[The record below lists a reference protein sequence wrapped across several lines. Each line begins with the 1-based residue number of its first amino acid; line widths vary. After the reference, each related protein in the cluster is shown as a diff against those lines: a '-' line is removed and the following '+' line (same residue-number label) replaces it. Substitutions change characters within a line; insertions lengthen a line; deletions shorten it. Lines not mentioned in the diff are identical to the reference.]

1 MWAVALYDFK
11 NKCLILSR
19 DRLGEIPLYWTR
31 IQNSIYF
38 ASEIKALVEVSASC
52 KANEESIYPY
62 LLYGL
67 QDIEDETFFAGIFCL
82 PAATWAVLDE
92 KFPATIHRYWRAPE
106 QRVKEREIAVYE
118 ATAAIRETLQDA
130 VRIRLRADVPWCA
143 TLSGGLDSSVLIAI
157 AARCSSV
164 PIEAFTVEFPDWQ
177 TEETSF
183 AQAVARHCG
192 AKLRAVKPPLQN
204 FWHELLPFTY
214 LAEEPYHAPNIY
226 VRQLLCRAMQSEGFR
241 VFLAG
246 EGADELFAG
255 YMRHFNLLQTENL
268 LAYRFRT
275 YMNNALR
282 WSETRRST
290 KPLVKRFL
298 YHARLILRQSYL
310 HFPGREYP
318 DNSSKESQ
326 SHTHLTLA
334 HQLPTGELSQ
344 QSLSAA
350 LYTEISSTSIP
361 YWVRANDRMRMG
373 VPMEGRSPFLDF
385 RLVELA
391 LTLPV
396 TYYIRHGWQK
406 WIIRKAFEKL
416 LPHQVIWQ
424 KQKFGF
430 PVPLQRF
437 FINSPPTIQTLFR
450 RLRNPYVDLRA
461 FEALAEHIARTEM
474 NDWSGH
480 IDRWRM
486 TSFLLWYEL
495 FVNRNRELFSRIQE
509 EQRDGTDHV
518 KDKFAPQFLHT
529 CNDAGLL

>member
-1 MWAVALYDFK
+1 
-11 NKCLILSR
+11 
-19 DRLGEIPLYWTR
+19 
-31 IQNSIYF
+31 
-38 ASEIKALVEVSASC
+38 
-52 KANEESIYPY
+52 
-62 LLYGL
+62 
-67 QDIEDETFFAGIFCL
+67 
-82 PAATWAVLDE
+82 
-92 KFPATIHRYWRAPE
+92 
-106 QRVKEREIAVYE
+106 
-118 ATAAIRETLQDA
+118 
-130 VRIRLRADVPWCA
+130 
-143 TLSGGLDSSVLIAI
+143 
-157 AARCSSV
+157 
-164 PIEAFTVEFPDWQ
+164 
-177 TEETSF
+177 
-183 AQAVARHCG
+183 
-192 AKLRAVKPPLQN
+192 
-204 FWHELLPFTY
+204 
-214 LAEEPYHAPNIY
+214 
-226 VRQLLCRAMQSEGFR
+226 
-241 VFLAG
+241 
-246 EGADELFAG
+246 
-255 YMRHFNLLQTENL
+255 
-268 LAYRFRT
+268 
-275 YMNNALR
+275 
-282 WSETRRST
+282 
-290 KPLVKRFL
+290 
-298 YHARLILRQSYL
+298 
-310 HFPGREYP
+310 
-318 DNSSKESQ
+318 
-326 SHTHLTLA
+326 
-334 HQLPTGELSQ
+334 
-344 QSLSAA
+344 
-350 LYTEISSTSIP
+350 
-361 YWVRANDRMRMG
+361 MG